1 MLKSLISHERAKM
14 EVLTSQ
20 NYHEK
25 TSQGAVVVNVGAN
38 WCPDCHKIAPMM
50 DALAKDYSQVQV
62 FKVDFDKSEDLK
74 ESLGIKRIPT
84 LIFYKDGAEVGQR
97 LVEPDTKSIIEAE
110 FKRLV

>member
-1 MLKSLISHERAKM
+1 M
-14 EVLTSQ
+14 EVLTGQ